1 MAPPAPA
8 IVALGGRGK
17 GGGGGGLWGGVQEAL
32 AAHRPQ
38 GGPCRRRWGRGL
50 RRAARRR
57 GAPLA
62 ETRARGRRRTGQG
75 GGGEL
80 PLGGG
85 WCLGSRGG
93 GGGGWNGPTLPR
105 VEGRRTLTNGGRRDS
120 RGGWLLQRLLG
131 SCTARSSPPR
141 PRAREERAS
150 ARPYHARLPV
160 CPPARQACRTTRPR
174 APRMVAAHLPP
185 PTPAIN
191 GRHGASLR
199 SSTGPSAQGARR
211 PPPPPLSPAP
221 SPLPSLP
228 FPPRSF
234 SQ

>member
-38 GGPCRRRWGRGL
+38 GGPLPPPLGQRLATCGAAAGGPTGRDAGAW
-50 RRAARRR
+50 AA
-57 GAPLA
+57 AHW
-62 ETRARGRRRTGQG
+62 TG